1 MVKERAKTTHIK
13 ERESRKIYIRNNT
26 PRSLFVSTEIFCVS
40 LSSLLSPQSLRNDER
55 VSAKVFPHH

>member
-26 PRSLFVSTEIFCVS
+26 SRSLFVSTEIFCVS
-40 LSSLLSPQSLRNDER
+40 LSLLSPQSLRNDER